1 MIHFID
7 NFFSSFGQAV
17 WEPLGGIFWCAFAC
31 IILFMRR
38 KINHIEFWCLLAG
51 AVCFTLWRAWMHVTG
66 GRYHSYYIF
75 IVLFGI
81 SYVLLHGEWSRRLVR
96 IFFVLLL
103 CMCFARLLWLN
114 PYDRKVLSF
123 YEMVHKDAKK
133 FHHPIAISFTKNS
146 RREEYYSKIPLLN
159 HDRPTPYSQLFSGL
173 KNNFSLFYPNH
184 DAVYCFFEVR
194 TKDILNQQEII
205 DLAPKGAITILGET
219 FLDRHKKKKVVVF
232 RCQPTPEPE
241 AADDGELIPNGDFSQ
256 FLAHEQQ
263 EKQRAY
269 LGRLAPR
276 FRNEDTKFPAQWI
289 FYQSLSHKSHSW
301 ATVVTNK
308 NGNALRLEADGYL
321 AAITPRLPVDR
332 EVLLSFVINV
342 KQTGSLQFSREIQK
356 KSGKGEL
363 YPILA
368 IPMKKG
374 SMQRFVLHLPPRT
387 EAQWCAVW
395 FWLKKG
401 VIEISDVRI
410 K

>member
-1 MIHFID
+1 MIHFFD

-17 WEPLGGIFWCAFAC
+17 WEPLGGIFWCALAC
-31 IILFMRR
+31 MILFMRR
-38 KINHIEFWCLLAG
+38 KINILNFGAFLLEPYFHCVACRD
-51 AVCFTLWRAWMHVTG
+51 ACDWRTISQLLYFYCFVWYFLCPAAWRMVTAM
-66 GRYHSYYIF
+66 
-75 IVLFGI
+75 
-81 SYVLLHGEWSRRLVR
+81 VR

-103 CMCFARLLWLN
+103 CICFARLLWLN

-123 YEMVHKDAKK
+123 YEMVQKDAEK

-146 RREEYYSKIPLLN
+146 QREEYYSKIPLLN
-159 HDRPTPYSQLFSGL
+159 HDRPTPYSQLFPGL

-194 TKDILNQQEII
+194 TKDILNRQEII
-205 DLAPKGAITILGET
+205 DLAPEGTITILGET

-241 AADDGELIPNGDFSQ
+241 TADDGELIPNGDFSR
-256 FLAHEQQ
+256 FLALEQQ

-289 FYQSLSHKSHSW
+289 FYQSLTYKSHSW
-301 ATVVTNK
+301 ASVVTNK

-321 AAITPRLPVDR
+321 VAITPQLPVDR

-342 KQTGSLQFSREIQK
+342 KQTGSLQFSREIQQ
-356 KSGKGEL
+356 KSGQREL

-374 SMQRFVLHLPPRT
+374 SMQRFVLHLPSRT
-387 EAQWCAVW
+387 EAQWCTVW
-395 FWLKKG
+395 FWLQKG